1 MGGLVAVG
9 PSCDFETSIN
19 DISALFLGSCRERA
33 TGECCPFV
41 PRRGEGIERL
51 WTGDEV
57 VAEARSYSA
66 FRPGGYL
73 TRDEVACSG
82 SPFSVEPESVSS
94 SKVRSE
100 SISELT
106 HKQVKRSWVKLFK

>member
-9 PSCDFETSIN
+9 PSCDFEISMN
-19 DISALFLGSCRERA
+19 DISVLFLDSCRERA

-41 PRRGEGIERL
+41 PCRGEGIERL

-57 VAEARSYSA
+57 VAEARSYSS
-66 FRPGGYL
+66 FRSGGYL

-82 SPFSVEPESVSS
+82 SSFSVEPEPVST

-100 SISELT
+100 STSELT
-106 HKQVKRSWVKLFK
+106 HKQVERSWVKLFK